1 MDKLEALLAKQKEL
15 QITGMHYNFD
25 TMTTEERA
33 AYVKEYALHCEHELH
48 ECLAEIPFFKPW
60 KRYDHDAESEKN
72 TVMWAAARKEF
83 IDALHFFLCVAIGL
97 GFTADELSQVVD
109 ETVDF
114 SRIPGVTKSQ
124 IMDIMERYY
133 DGYVFSPES
142 DEHVFNTNMCQVFL
156 KNLIDQRHIPY

>member
-25 TMTTEERA
+25 AMTTEERA

-72 TVMWAAARKEF
+72 IMMWAAARKEF

-97 GFTADELSQVVD
+97 GFTADELFAMYCDKNAINYERQQDQSVYKPSAD
-109 ETVDF
+109 E
-114 SRIPGVTKSQ
+114 G
-124 IMDIMERYY
+124 
-133 DGYVFSPES
+133 
-142 DEHVFNTNMCQVFL
+142 
-156 KNLIDQRHIPY
+156 

>member
-1 MDKLEALLAKQKEL
+1 MDSLTSGFNIATKISAK
-15 QITGMHYNFD
+15 
-25 TMTTEERA
+25 
-33 AYVKEYALHCEHELH
+33 
-48 ECLAEIPFFKPW
+48 
-60 KRYDHDAESEKN
+60 SEFN
-72 TVMWAAARKEF
+72 SMV
-83 IDALHFFLCVAIGL
+83 